1 MQNGWNYTDELH
13 KGEPFHGSL
22 GCIPRSI
29 TTTAKEAMADDWRLD
44 IRE

>member
-22 GCIPRSI
+22 GCIPRQRKKQWQMIGGSI
-29 TTTAKEAMADDWRLD
+29 
-44 IRE
+44 